1 MTSQREDQDNHHQRM
16 MQDFKRRFWVSL
28 ILTLPV
34 LVLSPMLR
42 SFFHLENAL
51 AFPGDRMALLILSTV
66 LFGYGG
72 YPFLKGM
79 VNELRSALPGMM
91 TLIALAISV
100 AFFYSAAVVLGLE
113 GRLFFWELATLID
126 VMLLGHWIEM
136 RSVMGASRAVE
147 SLARLMPSEALL
159 VHENGETETVS
170 VKTLSSGDRV
180 RIKPGEHIPADG
192 RIIEGE
198 TSVNESMISG
208 ESTPV
213 YKTRDDRVVGGSI
226 NGEGSLDIEV
236 EKTGDDSFLSQVI
249 RMVEEAQQSKSQT
262 QTLADRAAFWL
273 TLIALG
279 AGVVT
284 FFVWF
289 VWVQRA
295 FDFALSRTVTVMV
308 ITCPHALGLAIPLV
322 AAVSTARSASNGLL
336 IRNRSA
342 FEQARNLEAVIF
354 DKTGTLTEGEF
365 QVTNTLE
372 LGEDLDADTLLKYAA
387 SVESRS
393 EHPLAA
399 AIVNATTETWEVK
412 DFNSLP
418 GRGAE
423 GTVKGKKVHVVSPG
437 YLKENNISVTDSRV
451 EEQQEAG
458 KTVVFVLID
467 NQPAGAIALGDRIR
481 KESKAAIQGLKKMG
495 IEAVMLT
502 GDNERVARSVAE
514 ELGIDDYYAGILP
527 DQKADTVKDVQ
538 SGGRVVAMAGDGV
551 NDAPALAQADV
562 GIAIGAGT
570 DVAAETADII
580 LVRSNPLDV
589 VASVKLSRATYKKM
603 VQNLVW
609 ATGYNAVAIPLAAGV
624 LFSYGIL
631 LSPAVGA
638 ILMSLSTVIVAI
650 NARFLHVET

>member
-1 MTSQREDQDNHHQRM
+1 MMDNFR
-16 MQDFKRRFWVSL
+16 RRFWISL

-34 LVLSPMLR
+34 LILSPMLR
-42 SFFHLENAL
+42 SFFQLESVL
-51 AFPGDRMALLILSTV
+51 AFPGDRMALLVLSTL

-147 SLARLMPSEALL
+147 SLAQLMPSEALL
-159 VHENGETETVS
+159 VHENGDTETVS
-170 VKTLSSGDRV
+170 VENLSSGDRV

-192 RIIEGE
+192 RVIEGE
-198 TSVNESMISG
+198 TFVNESMISG

-213 YKTRDDRVVGGSI
+213 HKTRDERVVGGSI
-226 NGEGSLDIEV
+226 NGDGSIDIEV

-279 AGVVT
+279 AGLVT
-284 FFVWF
+284 FLVWF

-322 AAVSTARSASNGLL
+322 AAVSTARSAANGLL

-342 FEQARNLEAVIF
+342 FEQARNLEAIIF
-354 DKTGTLTEGEF
+354 DKTGTLTEGKFE
-365 QVTNTLE
+365 VT
-372 LGEDLDADTLLKYAA
+372 DTLSLAEDIDTDEILRMAA

-393 EHPLAA
+393 EHPLAQ
-399 AIVNATTETWEVK
+399 AIVEAADETPEVEN
-412 DFNSLP
+412 FESIP
-418 GRGAE
+418 GKGARGIVQN
-423 GTVKGKKVHVVSPG
+423 TRVSVVSPG
-437 YLKENNISVTDSRV
+437 YLQENDLDVSDSRV
-451 EEQQEAG
+451 SERQQAG
-458 KTVVFVLID
+458 KTVVFVLFD
-467 NQPAGAIALGDRIR
+467 DQPVGAIAMGDRIR
-481 KESKAAIQGLKKMG
+481 KESKTAIDRLRKMG
-495 IEAVMLT
+495 IRTVMLT
-502 GDNERVARSVAE
+502 GDSERVAQSVAKE
-514 ELGIDDYYAGILP
+514 IGIDEVYAGILP
-527 DQKADTVKDVQ
+527 DQKAETVKQVQ
-538 SGGRVVAMAGDGV
+538 SDSGVVAMAGDGV

-603 VQNLVW
+603 IQNLVW

-650 NARFLHVET
+650 NARFLHVES

>member
-249 RMVEEAQQSKSQT
+249 RMVEEAHQSKSQT

-502 GDNERVARSVAE
+502 GDNERVARSVAK